1 MTTKWNPQPYIE
13 HFGTVEHMASALG
26 IQPRAMRQQVRK
38 NRINK
43 QAKAYLDN
51 IMVIKQPVKRNK
63 PAFKIG
69 EITQEF
75 IEAIKT
81 HGTKYKLSF
90 HYGVRTQRL
99 NAHLNACFGH
109 QDLQKVKEMF
119 K

>member
-1 MTTKWNPQPYIE
+1 MTTTWNPQPYIK
-13 HFGTVEHMASALG
+13 HFGTAEHMASVLG
-26 IQPRAMRQQVRK
+26 IQPRAMRQQVK
-38 NRINK
+38 KGRINK
-43 QAKAYLDN
+43 YAKDYLDN
-51 IMVIKQPVKRNK
+51 ITGLDQPLKRNK
-63 PAFKIG
+63 PAFVVG

-90 HYGVRTQRL
+90 HYGVRTRKI

-109 QDLQKVKEMF
+109 QDLQKVREMF